1 MSSLHRLER
10 QIKELL
16 KSTSNTY
23 ITILFLILLF
33 LSQYSSGTW
42 NDKYVHV
49 LAKMGKIY
57 TRFQTKTAQKPYP
70 LGGGGAQTYMGNISA
85 YAPPLDFVTVVKDR
99 KSPFPPQT
107 AACLFVT

>member
-10 QIKELL
+10 QIKDLL

-33 LSQYSSGTW
+33 LSQYSSGTETTNTFMHW
-42 NDKYVHV
+42 PKWAKYIPVFRPKRRKNHT
-49 LAKMGKIY
+49 LW
-57 TRFQTKTAQKPYP
+57 
-70 LGGGGAQTYMGNISA
+70 GGGTYLYGL
-85 YAPPLDFVTVVKDR
+85 YKGVRPPPSLDFVTVVKDR